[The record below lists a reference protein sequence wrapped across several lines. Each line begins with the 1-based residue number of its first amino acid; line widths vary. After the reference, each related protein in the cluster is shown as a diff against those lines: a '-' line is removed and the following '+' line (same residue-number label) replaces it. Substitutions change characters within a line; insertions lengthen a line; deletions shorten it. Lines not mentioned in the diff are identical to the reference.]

1 VPPTA
6 EQHSLLDQSVLVVT
20 GKGGTGKTTVAAA
33 LGLASAARGRRTI
46 VVEVGEQHRLPRLF
60 GQPDPPV
67 GAEVQLG
74 EGLWSTSVDPYRA
87 LVEWMQ
93 AQLAGRMPAR
103 LLSNSTAFQ
112 YFVAAAPGAKEV
124 LAMAKVWELAQSER
138 WQRQT
143 EGYEFVVVDAPAT
156 GHALGM
162 LRAPRTVAALAR
174 VGPVATQAARIR
186 EFLEDPRETGYL
198 AVALPS
204 EMAVTETLELSSRL
218 RSTLGRRLGAVVVN
232 AVLPR
237 RFTAAEL
244 ERADDAGGADGSLA
258 AAAARAA
265 HTAHRRARAQ
275 QGHVSR
281 LRRGGLEVHTV
292 PFVFTSELSLGDVH
306 EIARLLDRRLANNG
320 HRDA

>member
-1 VPPTA
+1 VG
-6 EQHSLLDQSVLVVT
+6 EQHSLLDRSMLVVT

-33 LGLASAARGRRTI
+33 LGLASAGRGRRTI
-46 VVEVGEQHRLPRLF
+46 VVEVGEQHRLPRMF

-67 GAEVQLG
+67 GAEVRLG
-74 EGLWSTSVDPYRA
+74 EALWSTSVDPYRA

-93 AQLAGRMPAR
+93 TQLAGRMPAR
-103 LLSNSTAFQ
+103 LLSSSSAFQ

-162 LRAPRTVAALAR
+162 LRAPRTVASLAR
-174 VGPVATQAARIR
+174 VGPVATQATRIR

-198 AVALPS
+198 AVAIPS
-204 EMAVTETLELSSRL
+204 EMAITETLELASRL
-218 RSTLGRRLGAVVVN
+218 RASLGRRLGAVVVN

-237 RFTAAEL
+237 RFSAAEL
-244 ERADDAGGADGSLA
+244 ELADGAGLGSEVDGSVAGA
-258 AAAARAA
+258 ALRAA
-265 HTAHRRARAQ
+265 HHAHRRATAQ
-275 QGHVSR
+275 QGHVAR
-281 LRRGGLEVHTV
+281 LRRGGLDVHTV
-292 PFVFTSELSLGDVH
+292 PFVFTPELSLGDVQD
-306 EIARLLDRRLANNG
+306 IARHLDRRLAEEP
-320 HRDA
+320 